1 MQVTKGDLFFDEVRS
16 LQRDFEQ
23 ELRALQLYDQLQNA
37 NMYEIMGALNTAS
50 FVHVFIQRRDSEA
63 LFDLAELWTDTISIT
78 KMREV
83 YDQLNDERRER
94 MWRGFNVL
102 FDLIK

>member
-23 ELRALQLYDQLQNA
+23 ELRALQLYNQLQNA
-37 NMYEIMGALNTAS
+37 NMYELMAALNTAA
-50 FVHVFIQRRDSEA
+50 FMHVFVQRRDSEA
-63 LFDLAELWTDTISIT
+63 LFDLAELWTDATSIT

-83 YDQLNDERRER
+83 YDKLSAERRER